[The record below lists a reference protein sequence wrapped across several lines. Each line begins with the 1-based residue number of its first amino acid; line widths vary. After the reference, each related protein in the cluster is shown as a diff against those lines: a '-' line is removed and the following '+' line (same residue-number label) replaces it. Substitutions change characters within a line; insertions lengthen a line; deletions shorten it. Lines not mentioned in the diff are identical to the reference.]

1 MVINTEQLIRQA
13 QAECKK
19 QFDTEPTL
27 LILTPGRIN
36 IIGEHTDYNE
46 GLAMPAAIDRW
57 ICGAVCEC
65 KEKLFTIY
73 SLNYNDK
80 VIITLKGE
88 EKFNMVW
95 KQLAAAAVH
104 VISDRYNINAGAS
117 IVLGGNIPIGCGLSS
132 SSALVISITRSICN
146 LFNIQIEGRQLARLC
161 QEIENRALGTAGGL
175 LDQYGII
182 LSKKDQFMI
191 IDFQDDSIE
200 YIPAILNNS
209 TWIVVNSQVSR
220 ELSESAYL
228 QRVKECKEGLEI
240 LKRESAISSF
250 RDIDQPM
257 LELLK
262 NKSDI
267 LYKRLCHVT
276 DENQRVVDMKDQLQ
290 KGAVEKVGAILKESH
305 KSLKSLYEVSC
316 QEIDYMIE
324 MSENV
329 NGWHGGRIIG
339 GGFGGCCIHLVEDGA
354 VEDFTCHITE
364 SYRKKF
370 NIMPEIINVTFP
382 EGLQHI

>member
-1 MVINTEQLIRQA
+1 VTNKEQLIRQA
-13 QAECKK
+13 RAECKK
-19 QFDTEPTL
+19 QYKSEPKFLT
-27 LILTPGRIN
+27 LTPGRIN

-46 GLAMPAAIDRW
+46 GLAMPVAIDRW

-65 KEKLFTIY
+65 QDKLFTIY

-80 VIITLKGE
+80 VIITPTGA
-88 EKFNMVW
+88 EKFNTVW

-104 VISDRYNINAGAS
+104 VISNRYNINAGVS
-117 IVLGGNIPIGCGLSS
+117 MVLGGNIPIGCGLSS
-132 SSALVISITRSICN
+132 SSALVISITRSICH

-161 QEIENRALGTAGGL
+161 QKIENRAIGTAGGL

-200 YIPAILNNS
+200 YIPAILNDS

-240 LKRESAISSF
+240 LKREFGILSF

-257 LELLK
+257 LEGLK
-262 NKSDI
+262 GKFYV

-276 DENQRVVDMKDQLQ
+276 DENQRVVDMKNLLQ
-290 KGAVEKVGAILKESH
+290 KGEAEKAGAILKESH

-316 QEIDYMIE
+316 GEIDYIIE

-339 GGFGGCCIHLVEDGA
+339 GGFGGCCIHLVADGA

-370 NIMPEIINVTFP
+370 HIIPEIMKVAFP
-382 EGLQHI
+382 GGFQYI

>member
-1 MVINTEQLIRQA
+1 VTNKEQLIRQA
-13 QAECKK
+13 RAECKK
-19 QFDTEPTL
+19 QYKSEPKFLT
-27 LILTPGRIN
+27 LTPGRIN

-46 GLAMPAAIDRW
+46 GLAMPATIDRW

-65 KEKLFTIY
+65 QDKLFTIY

-80 VIITLKGE
+80 VIITPTGA
-88 EKFNMVW
+88 EKFNTVW

-104 VISDRYNINAGAS
+104 VISNRYNINAGAS
-117 IVLGGNIPIGCGLSS
+117 MVLGGNIPIGCGLSS
-132 SSALVISITRSICN
+132 SSALVISITRSICH

-161 QEIENRALGTAGGL
+161 QKIENRALGTAAGL

-200 YIPAILNNS
+200 YIPAILNNN

-240 LKRESAISSF
+240 LKREFAISSF

-262 NKSDI
+262 NKSDVS
-267 LYKRLCHVT
+267 YKRLCHMI
-276 DENQRVVDMKDQLQ
+276 DENQRVVDMKDKLQ
-290 KGAVEKVGAILKESH
+290 KGAAEKVGAILKESH

-316 QEIDYMIE
+316 QEIDYMIA

-329 NGWHGGRIIG
+329 NGWYGGRIIG

-354 VEDFTCHITE
+354 VGDFTYYITE
-364 SYRKKF
+364 NYRKKF
-370 NIMPEIINVTFP
+370 NIIPEIMNVTFP
-382 EGLQHI
+382 EGFQYI